1 MGPRVGVVGL
11 GQMGQGIARNLVAA
25 GIAGAVTD
33 ARPECAGAFPD
44 HWAPTVADTL
54 AAGGITLFAVPTT
67 ADIAA
72 ALEGVDIPEGHL
84 VVDLTTSEPETGRAL
99 AARLAERG
107 VFYVDA
113 AMSGGGAGAAAG
125 TLTLMA
131 GGAPEDMDRLAPV
144 FDVIA
149 DRVFHLGP
157 VGSGQTMK
165 LVHNM
170 ILHTTFLATCE
181 GLWLARAAGLDAAAA
196 VEVLNAGNARS
207 YVSEVRF
214 PRDILSGA
222 MACRSEVRNLAKDL
236 AMADGLARALG
247 AANPYGAMTAALLA
261 RAAGDLGMA
270 QVDFSHLFPEFP
282 RLVEAEGA

>member
-1 MGPRVGVVGL
+1 MAPRVGVVGL

-25 GIAGAVTD
+25 GLAGTVTD
-33 ARPECAGAFPD
+33 ARPGCAEGFPG
-44 HWAPTVADTL
+44 HWAASVAEVV
-54 AAGGITLFAVPTT
+54 AAGEITLFVVPTT

-72 ALEGVDIPEGHL
+72 ALEGVDMAPGHL
-84 VVDLTTSEPETGRAL
+84 VVDLTTSEPGAGRAL

-107 VFYVDA
+107 AAYVDA
-113 AMSGGGAGAAAG
+113 AMSGGGAGAEAG

-131 GGAPEDMDRLAPV
+131 GGAAEDMARLAPV

-149 DRVFHLGP
+149 GKVFHLGP

-181 GLWLARAAGLDAAAA
+181 GLWLARAAGLDPAAA

-222 MACRSEVRNLAKDL
+222 MTCRSEVRNLAKDL
-236 AMADGLARALG
+236 AMADVLARDLG

-261 RAAGDLGMA
+261 RAAGEMGLA
-270 QVDFSHLFPEFP
+270 ESDFSHLFPEFP
-282 RLVEAEGA
+282 RIVGEG

>member
-1 MGPRVGVVGL
+1 M
-11 GQMGQGIARNLVAA
+11 
-25 GIAGAVTD
+25 
-33 ARPECAGAFPD
+33 
-44 HWAPTVADTL
+44 
-54 AAGGITLFAVPTT
+54 
-67 ADIAA
+67 
-72 ALEGVDIPEGHL
+72 
-84 VVDLTTSEPETGRAL
+84 VDLTTSEPETGRAL